1 MENDSDLDNGMRAD
15 PRWERLLARFG

>member
-1 MENDSDLDNGMRAD
+1 MEHDADLDHRMRHD

>member
-1 MENDSDLDNGMRAD
+1 MEDDADLDHRMRHD